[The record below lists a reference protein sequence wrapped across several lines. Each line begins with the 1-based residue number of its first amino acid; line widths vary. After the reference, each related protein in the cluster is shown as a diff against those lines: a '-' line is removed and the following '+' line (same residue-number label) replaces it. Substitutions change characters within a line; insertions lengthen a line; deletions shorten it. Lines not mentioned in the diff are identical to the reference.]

1 MSNEDSI
8 SMGLTIINSILWT
21 LFGHFSQPF
30 DWLAL
35 YLWIVNDFMITN
47 PVVRSLVLMP
57 GLRMLG
63 DAIWEGIDTYDN
75 IRNTTSPF
83 MQSALPSPLWYIGE
97 LIGDTYLPLKA
108 AAIAGDDRT
117 SYFIIWAGYSLV
129 VVGKVGQIIGRS
141 YLWFRSQYDSSQVPL
156 TYFTNSMDIY
166 IMFAGM
172 VNDYICSV
180 ILYTNAKKLFNIK
193 RKEFLK
199 TIQTN
204 SSFRIVIYTIFK
216 TAVGIYWSL
225 NICDAYYTT
234 CPFYFLRDIIIT
246 LDYQMYY
253 LDYFLIQHYGK
264 KVDAP
269 VTSSSPKLKKNMD
282 TVQPL
287 ANHTKKNLTFEK
299 LMKLEKKLAANN
311 HNNLYSDENDRKY
324 ST

>member
-172 VNDYICSV
+172 VNDYICS
-180 ILYTNAKKLFNIK
+180 
-193 RKEFLK
+193 
-199 TIQTN
+199 
-204 SSFRIVIYTIFK
+204 
-216 TAVGIYWSL
+216 
-225 NICDAYYTT
+225 
-234 CPFYFLRDIIIT
+234 
-246 LDYQMYY
+246 
-253 LDYFLIQHYGK
+253 